1 MLLQDRA
8 APPQEPSLITPPAD
22 ARVPPRALTW
32 PWVLVSAVVLSA
44 LSLLPFDQSPTYDPW
59 SWIVW
64 GREITQFDLSTVDGP
79 SWKPF
84 PVVFTTLFAPFGD
97 AAPALWLVVAR
108 TGALLAGWLAFRV
121 GRTLAGTAG
130 GVGAA
135 AVVLLAPWTL
145 RNAGLGNSEPLMFAC
160 VLGLLDRHLA
170 GQYKAAFACGVLAA
184 LLRPECW
191 PFLGLY
197 ALWLLWR
204 ERRAVLLPLA
214 VGLGSLPLLW
224 LGPEL
229 WGSGN
234 LFRAAE
240 RAQKPRADS
249 PAFSDAPAV
258 KVLEN
263 AASLLPWAAWG
274 GLACVAVLL
283 ALGRLPRDRARIAG
297 ALLLTAALWLG
308 LVAYMTKGGFSGSSR
323 YLVTPVVLL
332 VVVAACGL
340 AWAARELRVPTAV
353 AAVVIAGALVLPW
366 SARIVDAVNDVK
378 YQGAL
383 PHRLAEAVDDAGG
396 KADVLACGPAATG
409 NFLVPAVAW
418 QLGVHTSE
426 VLLEAPSPGVTFRVE
441 TNPDGRVTPS
451 LRGLAGKDVRTLAV
465 APHWRLVG
473 SGCGR

>member
-1 MLLQDRA
+1 MLLQDRVPA
-8 APPQEPSLITPPAD
+8 GATRLEPTETPTDAPGRRS
-22 ARVPPRALTW
+22 W
-32 PWVLVSAVVLSA
+32 PFVLLGCIVLAA
-44 LSLLPFDQSPTYDPW
+44 LSLLPFDQAPTYDPW

-64 GREITQFDLSTVDGP
+64 GREITQGDLNTVDGP
-79 SWKPF
+79 SWKPL
-84 PVVFTTLFAPFGD
+84 PVLFTTLFAPFGE

-108 TGALLAGWLAFRV
+108 TGALLAAVLAWRV
-121 GRTLAGTAG
+121 GKRLAGPAG
-130 GVGAA
+130 GAGAA

-160 VLGLLDRHLA
+160 VLGLIDQHLA
-170 GQYKAAFACGVLAA
+170 DRYRMAFASGVLAA
-184 LLRPECW
+184 MLRPECW

-204 ERRAVLLPLA
+204 ERRAVLVPLA

-224 LGPEL
+224 FLPEQ
-229 WGSGN
+229 WGSGQF
-234 LFRAAE
+234 LRAAE

-249 PAFSDAPAV
+249 PAFSDHPAL

-263 AASLLPWAAWG
+263 AASLMPWAAWA
-274 GLACVAVLL
+274 GLAAAVVLI
-283 ALGRLPRDRARIAG
+283 ATGRLSRDRARVVG

-332 VVVAACGL
+332 VVVASCGL
-340 AWAARELRVPTAV
+340 AWAARELRVPAAV

-366 SARIVDAVNDVK
+366 SARIGDAISDVE

-396 KADVLACGPAATG
+396 AQRLRDCGPASTG
-409 NFLVPAVAW
+409 AFLVPAVAW
-418 QLGVHTSE
+418 RLGVHTSE
-426 VLLEAPSPGVTFRVE
+426 VLLEPARPGVVFRVE
-441 TNPDGRVTPS
+441 TNPDGRVSPS
-451 LRGLAGKDVRTLAV
+451 LRALDGAEQRTLAV

-473 SGCGR
+473 SGCP

>member
-1 MLLQDRA
+1 MLLQDTA
-8 APPQEPSLITPPAD
+8 APPEPLVTPEPAV
-22 ARVPPRALTW
+22 ARARSRARSW
-32 PWVLVSAVVLSA
+32 PWIVLGAVVVAA
-44 LSLLPFDQSPTYDPW
+44 LSLLPFDQAPTYDPW

-64 GREITQFDLSTVDGP
+64 GREITQLDLSTVDGP
-79 SWKPF
+79 SWKPL
-84 PVVFTTLFAPFGD
+84 PVLFTTLFAPFGE

-108 TGALLAGWLAFRV
+108 TGALLAAWLAFRV
-121 GRTLAGTAG
+121 GRRLAGVPG

-145 RNAGLGNSEPLMFAC
+145 RNAGLGNSEPLMFAG

-170 GQYKAAFACGVLAA
+170 GRYRAAFACGVLAA
-184 LLRPECW
+184 LLRPEWW

-214 VGLGSLPLLW
+214 VGLGSLPVLW

-249 PAFSDAPAV
+249 PAFSDSPV
-258 KVLEN
+258 GQVLHN
-263 AASLLPWAAWG
+263 AASLVPWAAWA
-274 GLACVAVLL
+274 GLAAVVVLA
-283 ALGRLPRDRARIAG
+283 ALGRLPRDRARFAG
-297 ALLLTAALWLG
+297 GLVLVACSWLG

-340 AWAARELRVPTAV
+340 AWAARELRVPPGV
-353 AAVVIAGALVLPW
+353 AAVVIAAVLVLPW
-366 SARIVDAVNDVK
+366 SARIGDAIGDVR

-383 PHRLAEAVDDAGG
+383 PHRLAEAVDRAGG
-396 KADVLACGPAATG
+396 SDRLRACGTPATG
-409 NFLVPAVAW
+409 AFLVPAVAW
-418 QLGVHTSE
+418 RLGLHTSQV
-426 VLLEAPSPGVTFRVE
+426 VLEPRTPGATFRVE
-441 TNPDGRVTPS
+441 TNPDGQVTPS
-451 LRGLAGKDVRTLAV
+451 LRPLAGRDAATLAV
-465 APHWRLVG
+465 APHWRIVG
-473 SGCGR
+473 SGC